1 MKTLGI
7 FVKQPIAGRVKTRL
21 ADDIGSQQAATIYG
35 SFIEDIVARFRSCA
49 DRRLLCYAPA
59 EGTAYFQELAGA
71 AYELWQQP
79 EAELGERLRSF
90 FADQLDDTTAR
101 VIVIGSDSPTLPR
114 EYVERGFDLLDDADC
129 VVGPATDGG
138 YYLIGMRGRLL
149 PIFAGIAWSSAAV
162 LEQTVSRIEACGAKL
177 ALLPVW
183 YDVDTLDDLR
193 LLRGHVRALRRTQ
206 SPLNLD
212 AVARTLERLT
222 DDEI

>member
-1 MKTLGI
+1 MPHQTRAPRIVLAKVGLDGHDRG
-7 FVKQPIAGRVKTRL
+7 VKVIARGLRDAGCHV
-21 ADDIGSQQAATIYG
+21 IY
-35 SFIEDIVARFRSCA
+35 
-49 DRRLLCYAPA
+49 
-59 EGTAYFQELAGA
+59 AG
-71 AYELWQQP
+71 LWQQP

-149 PIFAGIAWSSAAV
+149 PIFAGITWSSAAV
-162 LEQTVSRIEACGAKL
+162 LEQTVSRIESAGAKL

-212 AVARTLERLT
+212 AVARTLERLA